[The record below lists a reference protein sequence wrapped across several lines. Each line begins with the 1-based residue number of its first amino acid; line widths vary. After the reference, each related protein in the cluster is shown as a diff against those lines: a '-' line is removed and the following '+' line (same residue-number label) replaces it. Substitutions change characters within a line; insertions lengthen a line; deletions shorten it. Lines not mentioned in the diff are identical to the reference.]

1 MLQQLLARHLR
12 IIFHPGRKLRE
23 HRPARL
29 PRWFAQVDGDLKLGG
44 RFHVHGNAEGTV
56 TACEPQKHVAGTWEF
71 GGATS
76 WIELNLT
83 PEGDGTRLERS
94 LETMRANKLMKRPVA
109 WIQSG
114 SERWYAFAAAV
125 ANPILVAAFARS
137 LTGESVGER
146 RIVLGAVAYAIPY
159 AAMWTLIGFALGEAL
174 RAT

>member
-1 MLQQLLARHLR
+1 MDSAPEPTTTVTGGARSGAMGTVVAGIAFFDGICVGAPIALVSAWL
-12 IIFHPGRKLRE
+12 G
-23 HRPARL
+23 RPAL
-29 PRWFAQVDGDLKLGG
+29 VFGVAAAAIAMVVVASCRWLDGQWNVW
-44 RFHVHGNAEGTV
+44 FT
-56 TACEPQKHVAGTWEF
+56 
-71 GGATS
+71 
-76 WIELNLT
+76 
-83 PEGDGTRLERS
+83 GDGTRLERS

-174 RAT
+174 RAS